1 MSTGQL
7 TKIALAASVMAL
19 MLLAGC
25 SLLEGTK
32 PTPSNGNGAI
42 ANTVDWYL
50 SIINSGA
57 SDRTRASAAMNLSL
71 AYTRSITPPDMEKAY
86 KYMRLCADLK
96 GEANLSAEERER
108 LMLLKNIADLRGELA
123 ESRKAKNEVD
133 SQMRNLNEAIDK
145 LEDLQ
150 MEHEMK
156 RRQVK

>member
-7 TKIALAASVMAL
+7 IRAALATVVMSVVF
-19 MLLAGC
+19 LAGC
-25 SLLEGTK
+25 SLMEGTR

-71 AYTRSITPPDMEKAY
+71 AYTRSVTPPDTEKAY
-86 KYMRLCADLK
+86 KYMRMGAELK
-96 GEANLSAEERER
+96 GEGSLTPEERER

-145 LEDLQ
+145 LEELQ